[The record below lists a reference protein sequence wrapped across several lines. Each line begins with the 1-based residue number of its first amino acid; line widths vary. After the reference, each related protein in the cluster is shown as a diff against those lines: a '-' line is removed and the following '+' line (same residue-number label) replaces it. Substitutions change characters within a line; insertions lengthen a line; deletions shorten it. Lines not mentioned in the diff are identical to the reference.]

1 MSVKK
6 NDWVSVE
13 YEGATADGNVFD
25 SNKGKEPLKFKVGV
39 GMVIAGF
46 DNGIIGM
53 SVGEEKTIDVQY
65 MDGYGPRNTE
75 IAKLPKGLLD
85 GISNLEE
92 GKEIL
97 VMSGVGPLSL
107 FVSKIEEE
115 TIDAIL
121 NHPLAGKN
129 LIFKVKLLE
138 ILSEEE
144 AAKLEEEMMAH
155 SCGGHCSSCE
165 GECGE
170 EHEHSD
176 ECDCEDEECDC
187 EDCKDEE
194 K

>member
-1 MSVKK
+1 MSVKE
-6 NDWVSVE
+6 NDWVSVD
-13 YEGATADGNVFD
+13 YDGFLDDGQMFD
-25 SNKGKEPLKFKVGV
+25 TSKNRQPLKFKVGM
-39 GMVIAGF
+39 GMVISGF
-46 DNGIIGM
+46 EDGVIGM
-53 SVGEEKTIDVQY
+53 NIGEEKEIKITPEH
-65 MDGYGPRNTE
+65 GYGPKNTE
-75 IAKLPKGLLD
+75 IAKLPKELLN
-85 GISNLEE
+85 GISDLQE
-92 GKEIL
+92 GKEIM

-107 FVSKIEEE
+107 FISKIEDE

-170 EHEHSD
+170 EHEHSN